1 LSDAFDFFRR
11 LASNSGKG
19 TRLQISQK
27 GDFRLWH
34 SDLSADGRI
43 VCLVTNIVNPET
55 LDSEEGKLLSYLGH
69 ARSCKG
75 KPARVWPVLSPI
87 SRAIFKGAALTIP
100 AGFW

>member
-1 LSDAFDFFRR
+1 LFRQFAR
-11 LASNSGKG
+11 PNPINDEIA
-19 TRLQISQK
+19 ISQK

-34 SDLSADGRI
+34 SGLSADGRI

-75 KPARVWPVLSPI
+75 KPA
-87 SRAIFKGAALTIP
+87 
-100 AGFW
+100 